1 MDHAV
6 IKSVI
11 ADMRAYIK
19 TVSIIDRHVL
29 FEDQANYVITGI
41 RQCGKSFVLYK
52 KVRDLVASGVDW
64 NDIIY
69 VNFED
74 DRLAEFIQKDFSDL
88 VEVAEE
94 ISSNHPIYFLD
105 EVQIVDGWASFAR
118 RLKDQGQRVYIT
130 GSNSKM
136 ISREIEA
143 KLGGRYLGKEMT
155 PYTFSEFLSAKAF
168 PLPKDIAFLS
178 SEEKG
183 KLNGLLAEFFIWGGF
198 PALIDY
204 TDKRGYLE
212 STYQKIYVGDI
223 ATRNEIRNIRSLRV
237 LYKKMAETLKDEISY
252 TKLFNVMKDI
262 GFPVSKD
269 TIIDY
274 VSYAEEA
281 YLLFELG
288 NYYGFF
294 EDKETTPKYYF
305 SDNGLLSLFLDGKEG
320 QLLENLIAVTLYRLA
335 KEDLYFVKSSKT
347 GIDVDFYL
355 PEKRLAIQS
364 CYSLNEKDFD
374 REMENLAKLSEAMPS
389 PLRLVVVTYEQKKT
403 INYRGKTIEVIPLL
417 EFLLNSNSLF

>member
-1 MDHAV
+1 
-6 IKSVI
+6 
-11 ADMRAYIK
+11 
-19 TVSIIDRHVL
+19 
-29 FEDQANYVITGI
+29 
-41 RQCGKSFVLYK
+41 
-52 KVRDLVASGVDW
+52 VR
-64 NDIIY
+64 
-69 VNFED
+69 E
-74 DRLAEFIQKDFSDL
+74 DFSDL
-88 VEVAEE
+88 VTVAEE

-105 EVQIVDGWASFAR
+105 EVQIVDGWANFAR

-136 ISREIEA
+136 LSREIEA
-143 KLGGRYLGKEMT
+143 KLGGRYLSREMT
-155 PYTFSEFLSAKAF
+155 PYTFLEFLSAKSF
-168 PLPKDIAFLS
+168 PLPKDIALLS

-183 KLNGLLAEFFIWGGF
+183 KLNRLLEEFFTWGGF

-237 LYKKMAETLKDEISY
+237 LYKKMAETLKDEVSY
-252 TKLFNVMKDI
+252 TKLFNVMKGI

-281 YLLFELG
+281 YLVFELE
-288 NYYGFF
+288 NYYGSF

-305 SDNGLLSLFLDGKEG
+305 SDNGLLSLFLDDKQG
-320 QLLENLIAVTLYRLA
+320 QMLENLIAVTLHRA
-335 KEDLYFVKSSKT
+335 VKEDLYFIKSSKT

-355 PEKRLAIQS
+355 PEKGLAIQA
-364 CYSLNEKDFD
+364 CYSLNDLDFD
-374 REMENLAKLSEAMPS
+374 REVDNLVKLSETTPS
-389 PLRLVVVTYEQKKT
+389 PLRLVVVTYEQKKR
-403 INYRGKTIEVIPLL
+403 IDYRGKTIEVIPLL

>member
-1 MDHAV
+1 MDHAI
-6 IKSVI
+6 IKAVI

-19 TVSIIDRHVL
+19 NASIVDRHVV
-29 FEDQANYVITGI
+29 FEAQANYVITGI

-52 KVRDLVASGVDW
+52 KARDLVDEGADW

-69 VNFED
+69 INFED
-74 DRLAEFIQKDFSDL
+74 DRLAEFVREDFSDL

-105 EVQIVDGWASFAR
+105 EVQIVDDWASFAR

-136 ISREIEA
+136 LSREIEV
-143 KLGGRYLGKEMT
+143 KLGGRYLSKEMT
-155 PYTFSEFLSAKAF
+155 PYSFAEFLSSKSF
-168 PLPKDIAFLS
+168 SLSKDIALLS

-183 KLNGLLAEFFIWGGF
+183 KLNGLLKEFFTWGGF
-198 PALIDY
+198 PALNDY
-204 TDKRGYLE
+204 SDKRGYLE
-212 STYQKIYVGDI
+212 STYQKIYIGDI

-237 LYKKMAETLKDEISY
+237 LYKKMAEVLKDEVSY
-252 TKLFNVMKDI
+252 TKLFNVMKGI

-274 VSYAEEA
+274 ISYAEEA
-281 YLLFELG
+281 YLIFELG
-288 NYYGFF
+288 NYYGSF

-305 SDNGLLSLFLDGKEG
+305 SDNGLLSLFLNGKEG
-320 QLLENLIAVTLYRLA
+320 QMLENLIAVTLHRA
-335 KEDLYFVKSSKT
+335 VKEDLYFIKSSKT

-355 PEKRLAIQS
+355 PETGLAIQA
-364 CYSLNEKDFD
+364 CYSLSDLDFD
-374 REMENLAKLSEAMPS
+374 REVDNLVKLSEAMPS

-403 INYRGKTIEVIPLL
+403 LNYRGKTIEVIPLL
-417 EFLLNSNSLF
+417 EFLLNCNSLF